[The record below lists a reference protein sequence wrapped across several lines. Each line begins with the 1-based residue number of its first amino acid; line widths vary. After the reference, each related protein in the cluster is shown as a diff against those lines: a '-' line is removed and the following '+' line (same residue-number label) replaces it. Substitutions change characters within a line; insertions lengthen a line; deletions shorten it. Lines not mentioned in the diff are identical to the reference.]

1 MKIQYSFE
9 SINDL
14 KRLKEFI
21 EEKNPQAAQR
31 AAIPIKKRI
40 NQLKSFPFLGV
51 KVEQAPDPE
60 IVRDF
65 LIHGNYTVRYLI
77 LSNEIN
83 ILRIWH
89 HKEKENHL

>member
-14 KRLKEFI
+14 KRLKDFI

-31 AAIPIKKRI
+31 AAISIKKGI

-60 IVRDF
+60 IVRD

-89 HKEKENHL
+89 HKERENRL

>member
-1 MKIQYSFE
+1 MKISYSIE

-14 KRLKEFI
+14 KRLREFI
-21 EEKNPQAAQR
+21 EEKNPQAAQLT
-31 AAIPIKKRI
+31 AISIKKGI

-60 IVRDF
+60 IVRD

-77 LSNEIN
+77 LSNQIN

-89 HKEKENHL
+89 HKEKENRL